1 MSRRFLKFVL
11 LFIIFTP
18 LHNAVADEQQQSMWD
33 IITYDDRFSTFAE
46 MVESAGVKHLFKREI
61 GINATVYL
69 PTNDAFLTMPETMN
83 SALRLPF
90 FLYLFKKFYSSYL
103 DSFSKITSRTEDYEF
118 IKKMTGKYFEMFDDP
133 INAMCFADF
142 KLIMP
147 SLLQMG
153 DRMSSSFGIEN
164 RCPYLDRELIE
175 FAFSL
180 PAEKKIQNLTQKILV
195 RNLAKKLHL
204 TKVLKQEKK
213 GLTIKFNQWFK
224 RNDWNRDYYF
234 KLLSTKWKKVYN

>member
-1 MSRRFLKFVL
+1 
-11 LFIIFTP
+11 
-18 LHNAVADEQQQSMWD
+18 
-33 IITYDDRFSTFAE
+33 
-46 MVESAGVKHLFKREI
+46 
-61 GINATVYL
+61 
-69 PTNDAFLTMPETMN
+69 
-83 SALRLPF
+83 
-90 FLYLFKKFYSSYL
+90 
-103 DSFSKITSRTEDYEF
+103 
-118 IKKMTGKYFEMFDDP
+118 
-133 INAMCFADF
+133 
-142 KLIMP
+142 
-147 SLLQMG
+147 
-153 DRMSSSFGIEN
+153 MSSSFGIEN
-164 RCPYLDRELIE
+164 RCPYLDKELIE